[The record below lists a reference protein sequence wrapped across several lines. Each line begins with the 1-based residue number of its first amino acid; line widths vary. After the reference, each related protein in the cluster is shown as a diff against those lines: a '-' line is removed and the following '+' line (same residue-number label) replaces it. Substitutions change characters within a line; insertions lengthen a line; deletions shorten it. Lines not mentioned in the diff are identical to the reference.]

1 MKNDGLFYH
10 ENALEIF
17 PILVLLSAKHQTNVI
32 KATQSIVSQRITQ
45 IRVTLVT
52 AKKQKLL

>member
-10 ENALEIF
+10 ENALEISPF
-17 PILVLLSAKHQTNVI
+17 LVLLSAKYQTNVI
-32 KATQSIVSQRITQ
+32 KVTQSIVSQRITL